1 MHTERLRIL
10 LVDDDDVD
18 RTMMECFI
26 KKAGLP
32 YDLLVARNVA
42 EAIAHLCVG
51 RFDIVI
57 TEYRLPDGY
66 GLEVQRYAA
75 QIPCIYFT
83 RVASRDAVIRAM
95 KAGAYDFVIKDSQW
109 EYLLELPVVIREAL
123 ERKEASHAVET
134 SPVPFYLASGQDVQS

>member
-18 RTMMECFI
+18 RSMMECFI
-26 KKAGLP
+26 KEAGLP

-83 RVASRDAVIRAM
+83 RAASREAVIRAM
-95 KAGAYDFVIKDSQW
+95 KAGAYDYVIKDSQW
-109 EYLLELPVVIREAL
+109 EYLRELPIAIREAL
-123 ERKEASHAVET
+123 ERKESSHTVAT
-134 SPVPFYLASGQDVQS
+134 SPLPFYVAPSQDVQS